1 MPLSFFPD
9 AVPTAIGWAH
19 PLTGEQLTAGAIPA
33 SQLDGDT
40 PVDFYKPNA
49 KAKSFLDP
57 AGSTRN
63 LINHV
68 AHGKRVEFAV
78 HSLDKIASVAW
89 TFGGAAVASVNVTA
103 GGSGYTGA
111 PTVTFAAPPAGGV
124 RATGTAVLTGAA
136 VTGVTIT
143 NPGSGYTAAPAIT
156 FAGGA
161 GTGAAATAVLAANA
175 AVAGGAVQQKVFP
188 AGTHSVKAVVSY
200 VGGTPANVTL
210 NTSVTVA

>member
-1 MPLSFFPD
+1 MPLSFLPE

-49 KAKSFLDP
+49 KGKSFLDP

-103 GGSGYTGA
+103 GG
-111 PTVTFAAPPAGGV
+111 
-124 RATGTAVLTGAA
+124 
-136 VTGVTIT
+136 
-143 NPGSGYTAAPAIT
+143 
-156 FAGGA
+156 
-161 GTGAAATAVLAANA
+161 
-175 AVAGGAVQQKVFP
+175 AVQQKVFP